1 MTHHF
6 FSLILQNK
14 PKKALTLYIKE
25 MITYLQVENLSKA
38 FGDKVLFEGI
48 SFSIMKDQKTALI
61 AKNGT
66 GKSTLLD
73 IIGRKTYSDSGSVVF
88 RNDLKVGYLQQDPV
102 LDDSLTVRQQIL
114 SVNNKLARISAD
126 YEAALSSGDH
136 ERIAAAQAEMD
147 AAGAWDYE
155 AEMRQILGKLRIDD
169 LDKVIGTLSGGQKK
183 RIALADVLIEH
194 PDMLILDE
202 PTNHLD
208 TEMTEWLEKYL
219 HDTRTTLL
227 MVTHDRY
234 FLDNVCDCIIE
245 IEDNTTYT
253 YNGNYAYYLR
263 KRDERIQN
271 LAAAIDK
278 ANNLL
283 RRESEW
289 ISRMP
294 KARGGKAKYRIDSFY
309 ELKEFA
315 SRRIDNR
322 KVNIATG
329 TAHRLGNKVIDL
341 KHVSKSF
348 DGRKLIDDF
357 TFSFQKIDKV
367 GICGVNG
374 CGKTTLLNIIMG
386 KLAPDSGVVEVGE
399 TVMPGYYRQSG
410 IEYDEEQRV
419 IDIIKDIAEVVILGD
434 GRKLSASQ
442 FLEYFLFPPK
452 MQYTPIAKLSGGERR
467 RLYLMTVLMQNP
479 NLLILDEP
487 TNDLDIVTL
496 NVLEDFLNAFGGCL
510 IVVSHDRYFLDKVA
524 EQLLVFE
531 DDGHIRN
538 FPGNY
543 TVYLTQKEDEKQSE
557 RRETPSAERK
567 TDTRSSERHK
577 KNFTYKLNVEYQQL
591 EKDMSALNEEKTEIE
606 RLLSGG
612 TTDINEITKLSQRM
626 DEILAALD
634 EKEMRWL
641 ELEEIR
647 ESDNQ

>member
-1 MTHHF
+1 MT
-6 FSLILQNK
+6 
-14 PKKALTLYIKE
+14 
-25 MITYLQVENLSKA
+25 TYLQVENLSKA

-73 IIGRKTYSDSGSVVF
+73 IIGNKTYADSGSVVF
-88 RNDLKVGYLQQDPV
+88 RNDLTIGYLQQDPV

-114 SVNNKLARISAD
+114 TVNNKLARISAE
-126 YEAALSSGDH
+126 YEQALASGDH
-136 ERIAAAQAEMD
+136 ERIAAAQAVMD
-147 AAGAWDYE
+147 ASGAWDYE
-155 AEMRQILGKLRIDD
+155 ADMRQILGKLRIDD
-169 LDKVIGTLSGGQKK
+169 LDQVIGTLSGGQKK
-183 RIALADVLIEH
+183 RIALADVLIER

-253 YNGNYAYYLR
+253 YSGNYAYYLR
-263 KRDERIQN
+263 KREERIQN
-271 LAAAIDK
+271 LSAAIDK

-309 ELKEFA
+309 QLKEFA
-315 SRRIDNR
+315 SKRIDNR
-322 KVNIATG
+322 KVDIATG
-329 TAHRLGNKVIDL
+329 TAHRLGNKVVDL
-341 KHVSKSF
+341 KHVSKSY
-348 DGRKLIDDF
+348 DGRRLIDDF
-357 TFSFQKIDKV
+357 TYSFQKNDKV

-374 CGKTTLLNIIMG
+374 CGKTTLLNIITG
-386 KLAPDSGVVEVGE
+386 AIAPDSGTVSTGE
-399 TVMPGYYRQSG
+399 TVVPGYYRQQG

-419 IDIIKDIAEVVILGD
+419 IDIIKDIAEVVVLGD
-434 GRKLSASQ
+434 GRRLSASQ

-452 MQYTPIAKLSGGERR
+452 MQYTPVAKLSGGERR

-531 DDGHIRN
+531 EDGRIRS

-557 RRETPSAERK
+557 RRDAPPADKK
-567 TDTRSSERHK
+567 TDTRQQDRHK
-577 KNFTYKLNVEYQQL
+577 KNFTYKLNLEYQQL
-591 EKDMSALNEEKTEIE
+591 EKDIEALNAEKSEIE
-606 RLLSGG
+606 QQLSGG
-612 TTDINEITKLSQRM
+612 TSDIDEITKLSQRM
-626 DEILAALD
+626 DEILADLD
-634 EKEMRWL
+634 AKETRWL

-647 ESDNQ
+647 ESDQE

>member
-1 MTHHF
+1 
-6 FSLILQNK
+6 
-14 PKKALTLYIKE
+14 

-322 KVNIATG
+322 KVDIATG

>member
-1 MTHHF
+1 MSNMT
-6 FSLILQNK
+6 
-14 PKKALTLYIKE
+14 
-25 MITYLQVENLSKA
+25 TYLQVENLSKA

-73 IIGRKTYSDSGSVVF
+73 IIGNKTYADSGSVVF
-88 RNDLKVGYLQQDPV
+88 RNDLTIGYLQQDPV

-114 SVNNKLARISAD
+114 TVNNKLARISAE
-126 YEAALSSGDH
+126 YEQALASGDH
-136 ERIAAAQAEMD
+136 ERIAAAQAVMD
-147 AAGAWDYE
+147 ASGAWDYE
-155 AEMRQILGKLRIDD
+155 ADMRQILGKLRIDN
-169 LDKVIGTLSGGQKK
+169 LDQVIGTLSGGQKK
-183 RIALADVLIEH
+183 RIALADVLIER

-253 YNGNYAYYLR
+253 YSGNYAYYLR
-263 KRDERIQN
+263 KREERIQN
-271 LAAAIDK
+271 LSAAIDK

-309 ELKEFA
+309 QLKEFA
-315 SRRIDNR
+315 SKRIDNR
-322 KVNIATG
+322 KVDIATG
-329 TAHRLGNKVIDL
+329 TAHRLGTKVVDL
-341 KHVSKSF
+341 KHVSKSY
-348 DGRKLIDDF
+348 DGRRLIDDF
-357 TFSFQKIDKV
+357 TYSFQKNDKV

-374 CGKTTLLNIIMG
+374 CGKTTLLNIITG
-386 KLAPDSGVVEVGE
+386 AIAPDSGTVSTGE
-399 TVMPGYYRQSG
+399 TVVPGYYRQQG

-419 IDIIKDIAEVVILGD
+419 IDIIKDIAEVVVLGD
-434 GRKLSASQ
+434 GRRLSASQ

-452 MQYTPIAKLSGGERR
+452 MQYTPVAKLSGGERR

-531 DDGHIRN
+531 EDGRIRS

-557 RRETPSAERK
+557 RRDAPPIDKK
-567 TDTRSSERHK
+567 TDTRQQDRHK
-577 KNFTYKLNVEYQQL
+577 KNFTYKLNLEYQQL
-591 EKDMSALNEEKTEIE
+591 EKNIEALNAEKAEIE
-606 RLLSGG
+606 QLLSGG
-612 TTDINEITKLSQRM
+612 TSDIDEITKLSQRM
-626 DEILAALD
+626 DEILADLD
-634 EKEMRWL
+634 AKEMRWL

-647 ESDNQ
+647 ESDQE

>member
-1 MTHHF
+1 MAT
-6 FSLILQNK
+6 
-14 PKKALTLYIKE
+14 
-25 MITYLQVENLSKA
+25 ITYLQVENLSKA

-48 SFSIMKDQKTALI
+48 TFSVLKDQKTALI

-73 IIGRKTYSDSGSVVF
+73 IIGGKADADGGSVVF
-88 RNDLKVGYLQQDPV
+88 RNGLKIGYLQQDPV
-102 LDDSLTVRQQIL
+102 LNDSLTVRQQIL
-114 SVNNKLARISAD
+114 SVSNQLAQVSAR
-126 YEAALSSGDH
+126 YEEALASGDH
-136 ERIAAAQAEMD
+136 ARIAAAQAEMD
-147 AAGAWDYE
+147 ALGAWDYE
-155 AEMRQILGKLRIDD
+155 TDMRQILGKLRIDD
-169 LDKVIGTLSGGQKK
+169 LDQVIGTLSGGQKK

-208 TEMTEWLEKYL
+208 TDMTEWLEKYL

-253 YNGNYAYYLR
+253 YAGNYAYYLR
-263 KRDERIQN
+263 KREERIQN
-271 LAAAIDK
+271 LSAAIDK

-322 KVNIATG
+322 KVDIATG

-341 KHVSKSF
+341 KHISKSF

-357 TFSFQKIDKV
+357 TYSFQKNDKI

-374 CGKTTLLNIIMG
+374 CGKSTLLNIIMG
-386 KLAPDSGVVEVGE
+386 RLQPDAGVVEMGE
-399 TVMPGYYRQSG
+399 TVVPGYYQQTG
-410 IEYDEEQRV
+410 IEYDENQRV

-452 MQYTPIAKLSGGERR
+452 MQYTPVAKLSGGERR

-487 TNDLDIVTL
+487 TNDLDIITL

-524 EQLLVFE
+524 EHLLVFE
-531 DDGHIRN
+531 DGGNIRN

-543 TVYLTQKEDEKQSE
+543 TVYLTQKEDEKQQERQTAPQPDEPSAPKKSDTHQSE
-557 RRETPSAERK
+557 RR
-567 TDTRSSERHK
+567 K
-577 KNFTYKLNVEYQQL
+577 KNFTYKLNLEYQQL
-591 EKDMSALNEEKTEIE
+591 EKEIAALETEKNEIE
-606 RLLSGG
+606 SLLSGG
-612 TTDINEITKLSQRM
+612 TSDIAEITRLSQRM
-626 DEILAALD
+626 DALLAELD
-634 EKEMRWL
+634 AKETRWL
-641 ELEEIR
+641 ELEEIK
-647 ESDNQ
+647 ESDEG

>member
-1 MTHHF
+1 MSNMT
-6 FSLILQNK
+6 
-14 PKKALTLYIKE
+14 
-25 MITYLQVENLSKA
+25 TYLQVENLSKA
-38 FGDKVLFEGI
+38 FGDKMLFEGI

-73 IIGRKTYSDSGSVVF
+73 IIGNKTYADSGSVVF
-88 RNDLKVGYLQQDPV
+88 RNDLTIGYLQQDPV

-114 SVNNKLARISAD
+114 TVNNKLARISAE
-126 YEAALSSGDH
+126 YEQALASGDH
-136 ERIAAAQAEMD
+136 ERIAAAQAVMD
-147 AAGAWDYE
+147 ASGAWDYE
-155 AEMRQILGKLRIDD
+155 ADMRQILGKLRIDN
-169 LDKVIGTLSGGQKK
+169 LDQVIGTLSGGQKK
-183 RIALADVLIEH
+183 RIALADVLIER

-253 YNGNYAYYLR
+253 YSGNYAYYLR
-263 KRDERIQN
+263 KREERIQN
-271 LAAAIDK
+271 LSAAIDK

-309 ELKEFA
+309 QLKEFA
-315 SRRIDNR
+315 SKRIDNR
-322 KVNIATG
+322 KVDIATG
-329 TAHRLGNKVIDL
+329 TAHRLGTKVVDL
-341 KHVSKSF
+341 KHVSKSY
-348 DGRKLIDDF
+348 DGRRLIDDF
-357 TFSFQKIDKV
+357 TYSFQKNDKV

-374 CGKTTLLNIIMG
+374 CGKTTLLNIITG
-386 KLAPDSGVVEVGE
+386 AIAPDSGTVSTGE
-399 TVMPGYYRQSG
+399 TVVPGYYRQQG

-419 IDIIKDIAEVVILGD
+419 IDIIKDIAEVVVLGD
-434 GRKLSASQ
+434 GRRLSASQ

-452 MQYTPIAKLSGGERR
+452 MQYTPVAKLSGGERR

-531 DDGHIRN
+531 EDGRIRS

-557 RRETPSAERK
+557 RRDAPPIDKK
-567 TDTRSSERHK
+567 TDTRQQDRHK
-577 KNFTYKLNVEYQQL
+577 KNFTYKLNLEYQQL
-591 EKDMSALNEEKTEIE
+591 EKDIEALNAEKAEIE
-606 RLLSGG
+606 QLLSGG
-612 TTDINEITKLSQRM
+612 TSDIDEITKLSQRM
-626 DEILAALD
+626 DEILADLD
-634 EKEMRWL
+634 AKEMRWL

-647 ESDNQ
+647 ESDQE